1 MPVSERCNEIWVAG
15 QCAKDCCLCLTW
27 NDLQAIVTR
36 SFSHRTTRSGLYC
49 TAPSGIGR
57 WGLEVGYEALFD
69 AGDLISCFCPAARFG
84 VLKVES
90 VHRKL
95 LGHMKKYGDD

>member
-1 MPVSERCNEIWVAG
+1 MPVSERCNEIRGAG

-27 NDLQAIVTR
+27 NDLQARVTR
-36 SFSHRTTRSGLYC
+36 SFSHRTTRSGF
-49 TAPSGIGR
+49 GR

-69 AGDLISCFCPAARFG
+69 AGDLVSCFCPAACFG

-95 LGHMKKYGDD
+95 LGHMKRYGDD